1 MLGNYKRKCAGSATL
16 GIVHA
21 CGSSKVNIDARKR
34 ETPNDNVVVNQ
45 SDLKRVY
52 ENDVLP

>member
-16 GIVHA
+16 GIDHV
-21 CGSSKVNIDARKR
+21 CSSSKVNIDARKR
-34 ETPNDNVVVNQ
+34 ETANDNVVVNQ

-52 ENDVLP
+52 EKEVLP